1 MMIVKGGGET
11 VLSALASDRPILT
24 DPDEDK

>member
-11 VLSALASDRPILT
+11 VLCAVSSDRPILT
-24 DPDEDK
+24 EPDEDK